1 MITSFGSDGS
11 DSEDENNSSDEK
23 KTSTTLSESGNS
35 NSVSYLKAGEI
46 GPAFHPMG
54 MQSPIK
60 NLSHSYKSDSTNIS
74 NCTNQ
79 SEQSEK
85 CKIAESSSK
94 NSIVQGEKQFFI
106 GNKNRKDVNTQN
118 IIPKLD
124 FKVSLVPGYG
134 DDSDGEEEVKPKQEI
149 KPLFPIAQDE
159 EYVDV
164 INSSKIYG
172 VSAKNSSNI
181 QSSDQC
187 NDNNGDSQ
195 EMKNDDEKT
204 QEKESKMD
212 EDKSKTNIFLE
223 DMQTCGKAFQR
234 KKRIA
239 FDGINYSHLFITSQ

>member
-23 KTSTTLSESGNS
+23 KTSTSLSKSGNS
-35 NSVSYLKAGEI
+35 NSISYLKPGEI

-54 MQSPIK
+54 MQTAIK
-60 NLSHSYKSDSTNIS
+60 NLSHSYKPDSTNIS

-94 NSIVQGEKQFFI
+94 NSIVQGEKQFSI
-106 GNKNRKDVNTQN
+106 GNKNNCVNTQN
-118 IIPKLD
+118 AIPKLD

-149 KPLFPIAQDE
+149 KPLFPIVQDD
-159 EYVDV
+159 EYIDV
-164 INSSKIYG
+164 INSSKISYG
-172 VSAKNSSNI
+172 VSAKNASNV
-181 QSSDQC
+181 QTSDQC

-223 DMQTCGKAFQR
+223 DMQACGKAFQR

-239 FDGINYSHLFITSQ
+239 FDGINYFYLFITSQ